1 MTKIIYNKFDKKKI
15 GQLPRV
21 LFPGRIEVI
30 YTLSEAD
37 KAVDYLL
44 SQDILG
50 VDTET
55 RPTFHKGESHQVA
68 LLQVSDHDTCFLFRL
83 NRIGMPQ
90 SIIRLLEDTTVPK
103 IGLSLNDDMLM
114 LHHRAD
120 FKPGYFIDLQK
131 HTKELGIE
139 DLSLQKLCANI
150 FHQCI
155 SKREQLSN
163 WENPQLT
170 EKQKGYAATDAWAC
184 IMLYEEMKRLKE
196 TGDYTLVT
204 IKEEDNDGNI
214 QDNKTEEA

>member
-21 LFPGRIEVI
+21 LFNGRIEVVV
-30 YTLSEAD
+30 TEPEAD

-44 SQDILG
+44 SKDILG

-55 RPTFHKGESHQVA
+55 RPVFHKGENHKVA
-68 LLQVSDHDTCFLFRL
+68 LLQVSDHDVCFLFRL
-83 NRIGMPQ
+83 NKIGMPK
-90 SIIRLLEDTTVPK
+90 SIIKLLEDTKVPK
-103 IGLSLNDDMLM
+103 IGLSLNDDILM

-131 HTKELGIE
+131 HTKDLGIE
-139 DLSLQKLCANI
+139 DLSLQKLYANI
-150 FHQCI
+150 FHQRI

-163 WENPQLT
+163 WENNNLT
-170 EKQKGYAATDAWAC
+170 DKQKGYAATDAWAC

-196 TGDYTLVT
+196 TGDYTL
-204 IKEEDNDGNI
+204 ININEEENEGNV
-214 QDNKTEEA
+214 